1 MLNYTWKWGG
11 KVNIIVAVDDKN
23 GMLFN
28 HRRVSK
34 DKEVRKKIAEI
45 VQGNKL
51 WMSQYSVSQYQ
62 DESYPFYVDDNFLFK
77 AAKEEYCFVEDRGLS
92 DVKECIDGMIIF
104 GGTGH
109 IHQILSWIYCQK
121 IADLFVCIQKILL
134 AIRMIK

>member
-1 MLNYTWKWGG
+1 M
-11 KVNIIVAVDDKN
+11 NIIVAVDDKN

-104 GGTGH
+104 RWNRTYPSDFKLD
-109 IHQILSWIYCQK
+109 ILPEDCG
-121 IADLFVCIQKILL
+121 FVCLHTEDFVGNSHDKITME
-134 AIRMIK
+134 IWRKQN